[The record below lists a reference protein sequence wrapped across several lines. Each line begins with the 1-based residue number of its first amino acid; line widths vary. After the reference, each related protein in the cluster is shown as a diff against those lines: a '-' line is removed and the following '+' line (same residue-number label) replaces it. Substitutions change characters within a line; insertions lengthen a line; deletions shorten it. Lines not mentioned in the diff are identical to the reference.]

1 VEWFVKEVAAV
12 PGDPVPLRVREAR
25 MDMAGLV
32 PPGTW
37 PCWSTHP
44 ERGTPGTSG
53 SCRQSWASPVCL
65 SAALGRPARDWGA
78 GREAAG
84 ADLGGS
90 AGPDAAD
97 VGVAARGMRGDDELG
112 SPDRIRAHV
121 AAGGHQD
128 GRSGVPPCESLR
140 ELAVATD
147 QLLAG
152 LSGLSDDEVAR
163 PSLLPGWTR
172 GHVLTHLAR
181 NAEGGE
187 RLLEW
192 ARTGLPTYEYESLS
206 ARAADI
212 EAGARRPAAVLVEDV
227 RQTAERF
234 VTAASAISADAWL
247 RVVRYTAGQ
256 ERRAEVIVPARLT
269 EVLIHHVD
277 ISRDYRPQD
286 WPAWFT
292 SAKLAG
298 ITASLNRRN
307 QITTPVVLEATD
319 TGTVTPLGAAGP
331 DSPRMRGPGC
341 ELLAWLYGRSDGS
354 RLTRLPDGALPDV
367 PPIF

>member
-1 VEWFVKEVAAV
+1 M
-12 PGDPVPLRVREAR
+12 L
-25 MDMAGLV
+25 
-32 PPGTW
+32 
-37 PCWSTHP
+37 
-44 ERGTPGTSG
+44 
-53 SCRQSWASPVCL
+53 L
-65 SAALGRPARDWGA
+65 S
-78 GREAAG
+78 
-84 ADLGGS
+84 
-90 AGPDAAD
+90 
-97 VGVAARGMRGDDELG
+97 
-112 SPDRIRAHV
+112 
-121 AAGGHQD
+121 
-128 GRSGVPPCESLR
+128 PCESLR

-152 LSGLSDDEVAR
+152 LSGLSDHEVAR

-234 VTAASAISADAWL
+234 VTAASAVSADAWL

-256 ERRAEVIVPARLT
+256 EHRAEVIVPARLT